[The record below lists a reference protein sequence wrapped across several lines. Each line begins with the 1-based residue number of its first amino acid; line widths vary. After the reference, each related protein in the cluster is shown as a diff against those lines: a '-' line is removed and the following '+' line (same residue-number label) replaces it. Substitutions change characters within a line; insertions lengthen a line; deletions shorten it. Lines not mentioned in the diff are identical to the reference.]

1 MGPGPPMVH
10 AGREDALDLSA
21 VIRAVPDH
29 PKPGITYRDI
39 TPLLGDPQAMAETTR
54 LFAENYKARGLSK
67 VAGIEA
73 RGFVFGAALAH
84 ALGAGFVPV
93 RKVGKLPRE
102 TYKQSYTLEY
112 GEDTLEMHRDAVAPG
127 ERVLLIDDLLATG
140 GTAVAAAKLL
150 AEAGA
155 ETAGAAFVIELDG
168 LPGRARLA
176 ELPLE
181 TFALMRFPA

>member
-1 MGPGPPMVH
+1 MDLTH
-10 AGREDALDLSA
+10 A
-21 VIRAVPDH
+21 IRAVPDH

-39 TPLLGDPQAMAETTR
+39 TPLLADPRAMAETTR
-54 LFAENYKARGLSK
+54 LFAEGYKTRGLSK

-112 GEDTLEMHRDAVAPG
+112 GEDTLEIHRDAVAPG

-150 AEAGA
+150 AEARA
-155 ETAGAAFVIELDG
+155 DIVGAAFVIELDG

-176 ELPLE
+176 EQGLE
-181 TFALMRFPA
+181 TFALMRFEA